1 MPVRIYDIAK
11 QVGVPSKEVLAKAKE
26 LGIKARVAS
35 SSLDKITAEYLVE
48 QMRPQ
53 ESVAEAEPEPAATP
67 EPEQPIVIVSAP
79 EEPEPAVEEP
89 SETAEEPAVEAA
101 LEPTT
106 EEAAPVSAP
115 AEADEPPAEAASAPE
130 TEPAPDAPAE
140 SATEPAPEAT
150 AEEPKK
156 EEGPKLGQLV
166 GRIELPKGPVR
177 PSKPA
182 RAAKPK
188 RDVKPE
194 KEAPAPDKKEPKYK
208 APAGAEVITMK
219 APIVVRELA
228 GKLNRKPF
236 QLIADLMEMGVFANV
251 NQAIDEPVADQI
263 CAKHGFKFDL
273 EKRKQGKG
281 VVKATKKHIELDP
294 EDKPEDMIERPPI
307 VTIMGHVDH
316 GKTTLLDYI
325 RSSRVV
331 KGEAGGITQHIGAYT
346 VEVPDPEKPKKNKK
360 AITFLDTPGHAAFSA
375 MRARGA
381 NITDIIILIVAAE
394 DGVKPQTLEAIDHAS
409 EAGVPVIVAVNKC
422 DHPNANPLQ
431 VRTQLQ
437 ERGVTCEEW
446 GGETIFQDISA
457 QTGDGVNKLLELIL
471 LQAEIMELKANPN
484 RRAKGVVIESGID
497 RAGPTATFLVTKG
510 TLKVGDSVLCDQ
522 HWGKVKALVDATGGR
537 AKQAT
542 PSFAVKMLGL
552 NGVPGAG
559 SEFVV
564 VTNEKEAR
572 ALGENRQD
580 EVKAESQE
588 ERSRVTLENLFATLE
603 KESAKVLK
611 ILVKAD
617 TQGSVEAIVNSLNE
631 IPADKIALDIISKGV
646 GGISE
651 SDILLATAS
660 EAVVI
665 GFHSKPDKGAQALAR
680 REGIEIRQYKII
692 YELIDDVRDSMAGML
707 EPDRKETTIGAADVK
722 QVFPLTKGGAVAGCI
737 VDNGRIVKGPARVL
751 RNKRVIWSGET
762 ASLRRFQDEVNEI
775 RAGMECGIKLAGFD
789 AFEEGDVIEAFTI
802 EEVAAKL

>member
-11 QVGVPSKEVLAKAKE
+11 QVGVTSKEVLAKAKE
-26 LGIKARVAS
+26 LGITQAKVAS
-35 SSLDKITAEYLVE
+35 SSLDKITAEYLAE
-48 QMRPQ
+48 QILPPKP
-53 ESVAEAEPEPAATP
+53 AEEKVPEPVAP

-79 EEPEPAVEEP
+79 EEPEVAEAPATAESESEAESGADVEAESEAGDAEETVP
-89 SETAEEPAVEAA
+89 SPQETETSAGPETAAEESAE
-101 LEPTT
+101 ET
-106 EEAAPVSAP
+106 ETS
-115 AEADEPPAEAASAPE
+115 EPPAAPEE
-130 TEPAPDAPAE
+130 TEP
-140 SATEPAPEAT
+140 
-150 AEEPKK
+150 
-156 EEGPKLGQLV
+156 EGPKLGQLV

-177 PSKPA
+177 TAKPA
-182 RAAKPK
+182 RSAKEKKPAKPQ
-188 RDVKPE
+188 PE
-194 KEAPAPDKKEPKYK
+194 PAAPARQEPKYK

-251 NQAIDEPVADQI
+251 NQAIDEPVAEQI

-281 VVKATKKHIELDP
+281 VVKATKKKIELDP
-294 EDKPEDMIERPPI
+294 EDKPEDMIERPPV

-325 RSSRVV
+325 RRSRVV

-346 VEVPDPEKPKKNKK
+346 VEVPDPEKPKKATKQ
-360 AITFLDTPGHAAFSA
+360 ITFLDTPGHAAFSA

-394 DGVKPQTLEAIDHAS
+394 DGVKPQTLEALDHAS
-409 EAGVPVIVAVNKC
+409 EAGVPVVVAVNKC

-457 QTGDGVNKLLELIL
+457 QTGEGVDKLLELIL

-484 RRAKGVVIESGID
+484 RRAKGAVIESGID

-522 HWGKVKALVDATGGR
+522 HWGKVKALIDATGGR

-542 PSFAVKMLGL
+542 PSVAVKMLGL
-552 NGVPGAG
+552 NGVPSAGA
-559 SEFVV
+559 EFVV

-572 ALGENRQD
+572 SLGEQRQT
-580 EVKAESQE
+580 ESRAANQE
-588 ERSRVTLENLFATLE
+588 ERSRITLENLFATLE

-611 ILVKAD
+611 ILIKAD

-646 GGISE
+646 GNISE
-651 SDILLATAS
+651 SDILLASAS
-660 EAVVI
+660 DAVVI
-665 GFHSKPDKGAQALAR
+665 GFHSKPDKGAQALSR
-680 REGIEIRQYKII
+680 REGIEIREYKII

-707 EPDRKETTIGAADVK
+707 EPDRKETTLGAADVK
-722 QVFPLTKGGAVAGCI
+722 QVFPLSKGGSVAGCI

-751 RNKRVIWSGET
+751 RNKRVIWTGET
-762 ASLRRFQDEVNEI
+762 ASLRRFQDEVAEI

-789 AFEEGDVIEAFTI
+789 AFEEGDVIEAFSV

>member
-26 LGIKARVAS
+26 LGITQARVAS

-48 QMRPQ
+48 QMRPP
-53 ESVAEAEPEPAATP
+53 EPEKEDEPAQPETP

-79 EEPEPAVEEP
+79 EEPTVEEEAPEPAAEPESEAATEEESAADDDVVVADPAPATEPDPAAEAAPEAEAVEEP
-89 SETAEEPAVEAA
+89 AAEPAEEPQ
-101 LEPTT
+101 
-106 EEAAPVSAP
+106 
-115 AEADEPPAEAASAPE
+115 
-130 TEPAPDAPAE
+130 
-140 SATEPAPEAT
+140 
-150 AEEPKK
+150 

-177 PSKPA
+177 PAKPA

-188 RDVKPE
+188 KEAKPE
-194 KEAPAPDKKEPKYK
+194 KDSSPPAKKEPKYR
-208 APAGAEVITMK
+208 APEGAEVITMK
-219 APIVVRELA
+219 APIVARELA

-251 NQAIDEPVADQI
+251 NQAIDEPVAEQI

-281 VVKATKKHIELDP
+281 VVKAAKKKIELDP
-294 EDKPEDMIERPPI
+294 EDKPEDMVERPPV

-331 KGEAGGITQHIGAYT
+331 RGEAGGITQHIGAYT
-346 VEVPDPEKPKKNKK
+346 VEVPDPEKPKKNTK
-360 AITFLDTPGHAAFSA
+360 AVTFLDTPGHAAFSA

-381 NITDIIILIVAAE
+381 VITDIIILIVAAE

-409 EAGVPVIVAVNKC
+409 EAGVPIIVAVNKC

-457 QTGDGVNKLLELIL
+457 QTGDGVDKLLELIL

-522 HWGKVKALVDATGGR
+522 HWGKVKALIDAAGGR

-542 PSFAVKMLGL
+542 PSVAVKMLGL

-559 SEFVV
+559 AEFVV
-564 VTNEKEAR
+564 VTDEKEAR
-572 ALGENRQD
+572 SLGEIRQD
-580 EVKAESQE
+580 EIKAENHE

-611 ILVKAD
+611 ILIKAD

-646 GGISE
+646 GNISE
-651 SDILLATAS
+651 SDVLLATAS
-660 EAVVI
+660 DAVVI

-680 REGIEIRQYKII
+680 RESIEIREYKII

-722 QVFPLTKGGAVAGCI
+722 QIFPLTKGGSVAGCI
-737 VDNGRIVKGPARVL
+737 VDNGRISKGPARVL
-751 RNKRVIWSGET
+751 RNKRVLWSGEIG
-762 ASLRRFQDEVNEI
+762 SLRRFQDEVNEV
-775 RAGMECGIKLAGFD
+775 RSGMECGIKLAGFD
-789 AFEEGDVIEAFTI
+789 AFEEGDVIEAFSI

>member
-11 QVGVPSKEVLAKAKE
+11 QLGVTSKEVLAKTKE
-26 LGIKARVAS
+26 LGITQAKVAS
-35 SSLDKITAEYLVE
+35 SSLDKITAEYVVE
-48 QMRPQ
+48 QMLPP
-53 ESVAEAEPEPAATP
+53 APEAEEAPPQPEPA

-79 EEPEPAVEEP
+79 EEPEVEETP
-89 SETAEEPAVEAA
+89 EA
-101 LEPTT
+101 PT
-106 EEAAPVSAP
+106 EEAAESETPPPTDGDDSAG
-115 AEADEPPAEAASAPE
+115 
-130 TEPAPDAPAE
+130 DAPAE
-140 SATEPAPEAT
+140 DSDDGEAPQDEAKPEEEQAPGEEASESGEEPAE
-150 AEEPKK
+150 KK
-156 EEGPKLGQLV
+156 EEAGPQLGQLV

-177 PSKPA
+177 PAKPA

-188 RDVKPE
+188 KETKPE
-194 KEAPAPDKKEPKYK
+194 REAAPAKKEPKYQ

-236 QLIADLMEMGVFANV
+236 QLIADLMEIGVFANV
-251 NQAIDEPVADQI
+251 NQAIDEPVAEQI

-281 VVKATKKHIELDP
+281 VVKATKKKIELDP
-294 EDKPEDMIERPPI
+294 EDKPEDMIERPPV

-331 KGEAGGITQHIGAYT
+331 RGEAGGITQHIGAYT
-346 VEVPDPEKPKKNKK
+346 VEVPDPENPKKNTK
-360 AITFLDTPGHAAFSA
+360 AVTFLDTPGHAAFSA

-394 DGVKPQTLEAIDHAS
+394 DGVKPQTLEALDHAS
-409 EAGVPVIVAVNKC
+409 EAGVPIIVAVNKC

-457 QTGDGVNKLLELIL
+457 QTGDGVDKLLELIL

-522 HWGKVKALVDATGGR
+522 YWGKVKALIDATGGR

-542 PSFAVKMLGL
+542 PSVAVKMLGL
-552 NGVPGAG
+552 NGVPSAGA
-559 SEFVV
+559 EFVV

-572 ALGENRQD
+572 SLGENRQD
-580 EVKAESQE
+580 EIKAENQE

-611 ILVKAD
+611 ILIKAD

-646 GGISE
+646 GAISE
-651 SDILLATAS
+651 SDILLASAS

-680 REGIEIRQYKII
+680 RESIEIREYKII

-707 EPDRKETTIGAADVK
+707 EPDRKETTIGAADIK
-722 QVFPLTKGGAVAGCI
+722 QIFPLTKGGSVAGCI

-751 RNKRVIWSGET
+751 RNKRVLWSGDI
-762 ASLRRFQDEVNEI
+762 ASLRRFQDEVNEV

-789 AFEEGDVIEAFTI
+789 AFEEGDVIEAFSV